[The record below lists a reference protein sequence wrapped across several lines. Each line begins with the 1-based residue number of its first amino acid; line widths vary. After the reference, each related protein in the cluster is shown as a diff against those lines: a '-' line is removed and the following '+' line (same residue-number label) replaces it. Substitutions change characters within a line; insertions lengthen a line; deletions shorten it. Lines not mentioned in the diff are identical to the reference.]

1 MTRVVVS
8 GWGSVSALGC
18 TNAEG
23 VEGLRA
29 GRRPLAFAKR
39 SPHLVRAEDILV
51 AEALFDAPIERRA
64 RQMVATAVDEALA
77 MAPRSHG
84 ITGVFAGTTGGFFV
98 DAEVDLLFAR
108 QDDPEASPAFGQRGQ
123 GELAEVVADQV
134 GALGPVLTFCT
145 ACTSSAVALASA
157 ARHLR
162 AGTCTRAVVVGFDL
176 LSSLTVQGFRS
187 LLLCDPE
194 PCRPFDATRAGLQLG
209 EGCGVLVLD
218 ADGEG
223 PFEVLGSAN
232 RIDPSHLT
240 ASATDG
246 SMVEAVLRAAVRDAD
261 IVSIKAHG
269 TGTRDN
275 DLAEGRGIARAFE
288 TPPPFASLKG
298 SLGHTLGAA
307 GAVETA
313 LWLGC
318 LQEGFLPASQGFS
331 ELDPDIGIA
340 PITQQIPARS
350 GAHLF
355 NAFGFGGSCVALLM
369 ADV

>member
-1 MTRVVVS
+1 MIRIS

-18 TNAEG
+18 SNGEG
-23 VEGLRA
+23 VAGLRA
-29 GRRPLAFAKR
+29 GRRPLGFAER
-39 SPHLVRAEDILV
+39 SPHLLRAEDILV
-51 AEALFDAPIERRA
+51 AEAPFDAPIERRA
-64 RQMVATAVDEALA
+64 RAMVETAVDEALA
-77 MAPRSHG
+77 MAPRHAG
-84 ITGVFAGTTGGFFV
+84 VVGVFAGTTGGFFV

-108 QDDPEASPAFGQRGQ
+108 QEDPEALPAFGQRGQ
-123 GELAEVVADQV
+123 GELGEAVARQV

-145 ACTSSAVALASA
+145 ACTSSAAAMASA

-194 PCRPFDATRAGLQLG
+194 PCRPFDTTRAGLQLG

-218 ADGEG
+218 AGGEG
-223 PFEVLGSAN
+223 PFEVRGSAN

-246 SMVEAVLRAAVRDAD
+246 STVEQVIRAAVGHDA

-275 DLAEGRGIARAFE
+275 DLAEGRGIARAFAE
-288 TPPPFASLKG
+288 PPPFASLKG

-318 LQEGFLPASQGFS
+318 LQEGFLPPSQGFA
-331 ELDPDIGIA
+331 ELDPEIGLT
-340 PITQQIPARS
+340 PITQEIPARS

-355 NAFGFGGSCVALLM
+355 NAFGFGGSCVALVV
-369 ADV
+369 ADA